1 MDYNIDEIRKKF
13 FKAIDGN
20 NDYSIKDFDSE
31 FKNANHTAQ
40 TIATP
45 KIGVKL
51 INKSN
56 NADPEYQTEGS
67 SGFDFRAYL
76 ETPVWLQ
83 PGEVK
88 IIPTGLFFG
97 LPQNTEIQVRPRS
110 GLAAKHG
117 ITVLNSPGT
126 IDSDYIGEVK
136 IILINHGK
144 LKFQINSGERIAQ
157 GIIGSAIGKTF
168 IEFEKVNTLDN
179 TDRNSGGFGSTGLK

>member
-1 MDYNIDEIRKKF
+1 MNYNIDEIREKF
-13 FKAIDGN
+13 FKAMNGN
-20 NDYSIKDFDSE
+20 NDYSIKDFDAE
-31 FKNANHTAQ
+31 FKNANHTEQ
-40 TIATP
+40 PINIP

-56 NADPEYQTEGS
+56 NPDPEHQTEGS

-76 ETPVWLQ
+76 EHPVWLGV
-83 PGEVK
+83 GEIK
-88 IIPTGLFFG
+88 IIPTGLYFG

-110 GLAAKHG
+110 GLASKHG

-144 LKFQINSGERIAQ
+144 SKFQINTGERIAQ
-157 GIIGSAIGKTF
+157 GVIGAVMGKEF

-179 TDRNSGGFGSTGLK
+179 TDRGSGGFGSTGLK